1 MKGVAS
7 ELGQIIYSL
16 IVTHPWHTALV
27 HFPIALTGAAL
38 VFVVLAAWRRNEW
51 LEHAAYFTLALA
63 AISTIPAGLTG
74 MRDAVVRYDGTAPF
88 VEQKIFLALS
98 LLALAT
104 VTVLSRRG
112 RRDLLWESSTSVLYI
127 AAFAGC
133 FGLAAILGFLGG
145 TIIYGL

>member
-1 MKGVAS
+1 
-7 ELGQIIYSL
+7 LGQIIL
-16 IVTHPWHTALV
+16 AITVVHPWHTLVV

-38 VFVVLAAWRRNEW
+38 LFVVLAAWRRSGW
-51 LEHAAYFTLALA
+51 LEHAAYFSLALA

-74 MRDAVVRYDGTAPF
+74 LRDHIVRYDWTAPL
-88 VEQKIFLALS
+88 VGQKIFLALS

-133 FGLAAILGFLGG
+133 FGLAVILGFLGA